1 MQFSFCNRRVKVTK
15 KKLIA
20 VTINVVF
27 VVSSQSTIQVEKRNL
42 LNQSRSVIYYELANQ
57 SASNSVAT
65 NDKSGFSQFIESVWN
80 WPRLLSDSEGSEVM
94 AASGSKRWYFS
105 EEKIMNSP
113 SRRHNI
119 SADKEE
125 SYRQQAANFIQD
137 MGQRLQV

>member
-27 VVSSQSTIQVEKRNL
+27 VVSSQSTIQVEKRNP

-65 NDKSGFSQFIESVWN
+65 NDKSGFSQFIESV
-80 WPRLLSDSEGSEVM
+80 
-94 AASGSKRWYFS
+94 
-105 EEKIMNSP
+105 
-113 SRRHNI
+113 
-119 SADKEE
+119 
-125 SYRQQAANFIQD
+125 
-137 MGQRLQV
+137 